1 MMRLSMKVSAL
12 ALAVGMGG
20 AASAQETL
28 QMWARTD
35 VQNFLPQVV
44 EAFNAAHETQIE
56 VQFIPP
62 GELVQKFATAAA
74 GGTAPDILSLDLIY
88 TPAFAAAGQLTDLTD
103 LAQALP
109 YYDQLSPAH
118 IQAGTYDG
126 RVYGLPFSADSS
138 VLLWNKDLYAQ
149 AGLDP
154 EDGPSNWEEII
165 AQATA
170 VRALGGDI
178 YGYYFSGACA
188 GCNAFTFLPYI
199 WAQGSDIVS
208 EDGTMANID
217 TPEVRGAVDLYRQLL
232 AADAIP
238 PGAETDTGS
247 SFFSAFAGGNIG
259 IATSGAF
266 AIGILNSQYADMN
279 YGVTYI
285 PGPDGAP
292 SSFGGGDNFVVT
304 AGTENMEAVGQ
315 FIEHIYSPEMQ
326 RLMAEFGSLP
336 VRGDVADVALEGL
349 DTRYGVATDAM
360 AQGRTPST
368 VVYNDIYNSATG
380 PWLQFLQE
388 AIYGD
393 DVDEA
398 AAIAQE
404 TIQSILD
411 GAN

>member
-1 MMRLSMKVSAL
+1 MKLLVRGSAL
-12 ALAVGMGG
+12 ALAVGAGS
-20 AASAQETL
+20 ASWAQETL
-28 QMWARTD
+28 EMWARTD

-44 EAFNAAHETQIE
+44 EAFNATHDVKIE

-88 TPAFAAAGQLTDLTD
+88 TPAFAAAGQLADLTD
-103 LAQALP
+103 LAQGLP
-109 YYDQLSPAH
+109 YFDQLSPAH

-138 VLLWNKDLYAQ
+138 VLLWNKDLYAR

-170 VRALGGDI
+170 VRGLGGDV

-199 WAQGSDIVS
+199 WAQGTDIVS
-208 EDGTMANID
+208 EDGTQANID
-217 TPEVRGAVDLYRQLL
+217 TPEVRGAVELYRTLL

-238 PGAETDTGS
+238 PSAETDTGA
-247 SFFSAFAGGNIG
+247 SFFSAFATGNIG

-266 AIGILNSQYADMN
+266 AIGILNSQYPDMN

-285 PGPDGAP
+285 PGPDGTP

-304 AGTENMEAVGQ
+304 ATTTNMEAVSQ
-315 FIEHIYSPEMQ
+315 FINHIYSPEMQ
-326 RLMAEFGSLP
+326 TLMAQFGSLP
-336 VRGDVADVALEGL
+336 VRGDVAEAALSGV
-349 DTRYGVATDAM
+349 DIRYGVATEAM

>member
-1 MMRLSMKVSAL
+1 MNTLITRGSML
-12 ALAVGMGG
+12 ALAIGMGS
-20 AASAQETL
+20 AATAQDTL

-44 EAFNAAHETQIE
+44 EAFNATHDTKIE

-62 GELVQKFATAAA
+62 SELVQKFATAAA

-88 TPAFAAAGQLTDLTD
+88 TPAFAAAGQLADLTD
-103 LAQALP
+103 MAKSLP
-109 YYDQLSPAH
+109 YFDQLSPAH

-126 RVYGLPFSADSS
+126 KIYGLPFSADSS
-138 VLLWNKDLYAQ
+138 VLLWNKDLYAK

-154 EDGPSNWEEII
+154 EDGPSNWAEIVS
-165 AQATA
+165 QATA
-170 VRALGGDI
+170 VRALGGDV

-208 EDGTMANID
+208 PDGKSANID
-217 TPEVRGAVDLYRQLL
+217 TPEARKAVDLYRQLL
-232 AADAIP
+232 AADAVP
-238 PGAETDTGS
+238 PSAETDTGS
-247 SFFSAFAGGNIG
+247 SFFSAFATGNIG

-266 AIGILNSQYADMN
+266 AIGILNSQYASMN

-285 PGPDGAP
+285 PGPDGKP

-304 AGTENMEAVGQ
+304 AGTENMAAVLQ
-315 FIEHIYSPEMQ
+315 FVDHIYSPEMQ

-336 VRGDVADVALEGL
+336 VRGDIAAKALEGL
-349 DTRYGVATDAM
+349 DARYGVATDAM
-360 AQGRTPST
+360 AQGRTPSS

-393 DVDEA
+393 DVDA
-398 AAIAQE
+398 AAALAQE

>member
-1 MMRLSMKVSAL
+1 MFSKLTRGSVIAL
-12 ALAVGMGG
+12 AIGMGT
-20 AASAQETL
+20 AATAQETL
-28 QMWARTD
+28 SMWARTD
-35 VQNFLPQVV
+35 VENFLPQVV
-44 EAFNAAHETQIE
+44 AAFNATHETQIN

-74 GGTAPDILSLDLIY
+74 GGSAPDILSLDLIY
-88 TPAFAAAGQLTDLTD
+88 TPAFAAAGQLADLTD

-109 YYDQLSPAH
+109 YFDHLSPAH
-118 IQAGTYDG
+118 LQAGSYDG
-126 RVYGLPFSADSS
+126 RIYGLPFSADSS

-154 EDGPSNWEEII
+154 EVGPTDWDKILE
-165 AQATA
+165 QATA

-208 EDGTMANID
+208 EDGTKANID
-217 TPEVRGAVDLYRQLL
+217 TPEARAAVELYRSLL

-238 PGAETDTGS
+238 QGAETDTGTN
-247 SFFSAFAGGNIG
+247 FFSAFASGNIG

-266 AIGILNSQYADMN
+266 AIGILNSQYGEMN

-285 PGPDGAP
+285 PGPDGTP

-315 FIEHIYSPEMQ
+315 FIDHIYSVEMQ
-326 RLMAEFGSLP
+326 TLMAEFGSLP
-336 VRGDVADVALEGL
+336 VRGDVAEQALTGL
-349 DTRYGVATDAM
+349 DARYGVATDAM

-404 TIQSILD
+404 TIQMILD
-411 GAN
+411 EAN

>member
-1 MMRLSMKVSAL
+1 MLKLLTRGSAL
-12 ALAVGMGG
+12 ALAFGMGT
-20 AASAQETL
+20 AATAQETL
-28 QMWARTD
+28 TMWARTD
-35 VQNFLPQVV
+35 VENFLPQVV
-44 EAFNAAHETQIE
+44 EAFNASHDTQIQ
-56 VQFIPP
+56 VQFVPTS
-62 GELVQKFATAAA
+62 ELVQKFATAAA
-74 GGTAPDILSLDLIY
+74 GGSAPDILSLDLIY
-88 TPAFAAAGQLTDLTD
+88 TPAFAAAGQLADLTD
-103 LAQALP
+103 LAMDLP
-109 YYDQLSPAH
+109 FYDQLSPAH

-138 VLLWNKDLYAQ
+138 VLLWNKDLYEQ

-154 EDGPSNWEEII
+154 EDGPSNWEEIE

-208 EDGTMANID
+208 EDGSEANID
-217 TPEVRGAVDLYRQLL
+217 TAEVRGAVELYRRLI
-232 AADAIP
+232 AADVVP
-238 PGAETDTGS
+238 PSAETDNGAN
-247 SFFSAFAGGNIG
+247 FFSAFAGGNIG

-266 AIGILNSQYADMN
+266 AIGILNSQYGEMN

-285 PGPDGAP
+285 PGPNGEP

-304 AGTENMEAVGQ
+304 AGTENMEAVTQ
-315 FIEHIYSPEMQ
+315 FINHIYSAEMQ

-336 VRGDVADVALEGL
+336 VRGDVAAQALEGL
-349 DTRYGVATDAM
+349 DARYGVATDAM

-368 VVYNDIYNSATG
+368 VVYNDIYNSSTG

-398 AAIAQE
+398 AEIAQE
-404 TIQSILD
+404 TIQSILN

>member
-1 MMRLSMKVSAL
+1 MLKLMTRGSAL
-12 ALAVGMGG
+12 ALALGMGTT
-20 AASAQETL
+20 ALAQDTL
-28 QMWARTD
+28 EMWARTD

-44 EAFNAAHETQIE
+44 EAFNATHETQIE
-56 VQFIPP
+56 VQFVPS

-109 YYDQLSPAH
+109 YFGTLSPAH

-126 RVYGLPFSADSS
+126 RIYGLPFSADSS
-138 VLLWNKDLYAQ
+138 VLLWNKDLYAR

-217 TPEVRGAVDLYRQLL
+217 TPEVRAAVDLYRQLL
-232 AADAIP
+232 AADTIP
-238 PGAETDTGS
+238 ASAETDTGAA
-247 SFFSAFAGGNIG
+247 FFSAFASGNIG

-266 AIGILNSQYADMN
+266 AIGILNSQYPDMN
-279 YGVTYI
+279 YGVTFI
-285 PGPDGAP
+285 PGPDGTP

-304 AGTENMEAVGQ
+304 AGTENMEAVTQ
-315 FIEHIYSPEMQ
+315 FIDHIYSPEMQ
-326 RLMAEFGSLP
+326 TLMAQYGSLP
-336 VRGDVADVALEGL
+336 VRGDVAEQALQGVDV
-349 DTRYGVATDAM
+349 RYGVATEAM

-368 VVYNDIYNSATG
+368 VVYNDIYNSSTG

-393 DVDEA
+393 DVDAA

-411 GAN
+411 GAM

>member
-1 MMRLSMKVSAL
+1 
-12 ALAVGMGG
+12 
-20 AASAQETL
+20 
-28 QMWARTD
+28 
-35 VQNFLPQVV
+35 
-44 EAFNAAHETQIE
+44 
-56 VQFIPP
+56 
-62 GELVQKFATAAA
+62 
-74 GGTAPDILSLDLIY
+74 
-88 TPAFAAAGQLTDLTD
+88 
-103 LAQALP
+103 
-109 YYDQLSPAH
+109 
-118 IQAGTYDG
+118 
-126 RVYGLPFSADSS
+126 
-138 VLLWNKDLYAQ
+138 
-149 AGLDP
+149 
-154 EDGPSNWEEII
+154 
-165 AQATA
+165 
-170 VRALGGDI
+170 
-178 YGYYFSGACA
+178 
-188 GCNAFTFLPYI
+188 
-199 WAQGSDIVS
+199 
-208 EDGTMANID
+208 MANID
-217 TPEVRGAVDLYRQLL
+217 TPEVRAAVDLYRQLL

-238 PGAETDTGS
+238 ASAETDTGS

-285 PGPDGAP
+285 PGPDGTP

-315 FIEHIYSPEMQ
+315 FIDHIYSPEMQ
-326 RLMAEFGSLP
+326 KLMAEFGSLP
-336 VRGDVADVALEGL
+336 VRGDVAAQALEGL
-349 DTRYGVATDAM
+349 DDRYGVATDAM

>member
-28 QMWARTD
+28 EMWARTD

-170 VRALGGDI
+170 VRALGGET

-279 YGVTYI
+279 YGVT
-285 PGPDGAP
+285 
-292 SSFGGGDNFVVT
+292 
-304 AGTENMEAVGQ
+304 
-315 FIEHIYSPEMQ
+315 
-326 RLMAEFGSLP
+326 
-336 VRGDVADVALEGL
+336 
-349 DTRYGVATDAM
+349 
-360 AQGRTPST
+360 
-368 VVYNDIYNSATG
+368 
-380 PWLQFLQE
+380 
-388 AIYGD
+388 
-393 DVDEA
+393 
-398 AAIAQE
+398 
-404 TIQSILD
+404 
-411 GAN
+411 